1 MSELTTLLQ
10 QAAFGSIE
18 AQRTFEAL
26 LAQTNGEWEVDLQR
40 GHIVFGDQ
48 LHADVHLLGSTDTVS
63 GTWRWAWSELSDFSG
78 PVVELANAVRDYGQR
93 EGINNLTLDEF
104 KAGDD
109 DALSLAIAAKRIT
122 GHWVHYPLKTGTM
135 TVWTLLDVQGFSDI
149 EPTIRSVVKALAAG
163 VKSGGITDHRQALL
177 DYAAL
182 RGFATAPLEGSSLRI
197 LLADGSADTDFDEQS
212 RLTNCQVHAPL
223 EGEAQEQF
231 TAAQP
236 VTAQSVPIEVD
247 FSVAAQPA
255 EEPSTEKP
263 APALGEHYTGAGE
276 VDEPTPAPAVADH
289 KREAPE
295 EPQAPREEEK
305 TDEPAA
311 KQKAPAQQTTPHTQ
325 EETRSDRQPS
335 TPEDEPN
342 KKKKKGFFGRLFGR

>member
-78 PVVELANAVRDYGQR
+78 PVVELARAVRDYGQR

-104 KAGDD
+104 KAADD
-109 DALSLAIAAKRIT
+109 DALSLVIAAKRIT

-223 EGEAQEQF
+223 EGEAQAQF
-231 TAAQP
+231 AAAQP
-236 VTAQSVPIEVD
+236 VTPQSVPIEVD
-247 FSVAAQPA
+247 FTVVAQPV
-255 EEPSTEKP
+255 EEP
-263 APALGEHYTGAGE
+263 APALGEHYSGAGE
-276 VDEPTPAPAVADH
+276 VAEPTPEPAEADD
-289 KREAPE
+289 KPKVSE

-311 KQKAPAQQTTPHTQ
+311 KQKAPSQQAAPNSQ
-325 EETRSDRQPS
+325 EETQSDRQPS

>member
-78 PVVELANAVRDYGQR
+78 PVVELAKAVRDYGQR

-109 DALSLAIAAKRIT
+109 DALSLVIAAKRIT

-135 TVWTLLDVQGFSDI
+135 TVWTLLDVQGFSEI

-182 RGFATAPLEGSSLRI
+182 RGFATAGLEGSSLRI

-231 TAAQP
+231 AAAQP
-236 VTAQSVPIEVD
+236 VTPQSVPIEVD

-276 VDEPTPAPAVADH
+276 VDEPTPERPAAEETAAAAEETGQAPADEKA
-289 KREAPE
+289 E
-295 EPQAPREEEK
+295 APREPAEDK
-305 TDEPAA
+305 PAA
-311 KQKAPAQQTTPHTQ
+311 QQQAPEQTPVQ
-325 EETRSDRQPS
+325 DQP
-335 TPEDEPN
+335 

>member
-78 PVVELANAVRDYGQR
+78 PVVELAKAVRDYGQR

-104 KAGDD
+104 KAADD
-109 DALSLAIAAKRIT
+109 DALSLVIAAKRIT

-135 TVWTLLDVQGFSDI
+135 TVWTLLDVQGLSDI

-177 DYAAL
+177 DYGAL

-231 TAAQP
+231 AAAQP
-236 VTAQSVPIEVD
+236 VTPQSVPIEVD
-247 FSVAAQPA
+247 FSVAAPA
-255 EEPSTEKP
+255 EQQAEDKP
-263 APALGEHYTGAGE
+263 APALGEHYSGAGE
-276 VDEPTPAPAVADH
+276 VAEPTPERPAA
-289 KREAPE
+289 E
-295 EPQAPREEEK
+295 EPAAAAEETEKAPVVEQPEAPREPAE
-305 TDEPAA
+305 DNPAA
-311 KQKAPAQQTTPHTQ
+311 QQQAPEQTPV
-325 EETRSDRQPS
+325 EEQP
-335 TPEDEPN
+335 

>member
-78 PVVELANAVRDYGQR
+78 PVVELAKAVRDYGQR

-109 DALSLAIAAKRIT
+109 DALSLVIAAKRIT

-163 VKSGGITDHRQALL
+163 VKSGGIKDHRQALL

-231 TAAQP
+231 AAAQP
-236 VTAQSVPIEVD
+236 VTPQSVPIEVD
-247 FSVAAQPA
+247 FNVAAQPA

-276 VDEPTPAPAVADH
+276 VDEPTPERPAAEEPAAAAEETEKVPAV
-289 KREAPE
+289 EQPE
-295 EPQAPREEEK
+295 APRE
-305 TDEPAA
+305 PAA
-311 KQKAPAQQTTPHTQ
+311 DKPAAQQQAPEQTPV
-325 EETRSDRQPS
+325 EEQP
-335 TPEDEPN
+335 
-342 KKKKKGFFGRLFGR
+342 KKKKKGFFGKLFGR

>member
-78 PVVELANAVRDYGQR
+78 PVVELAKAVRDYGQR

-109 DALSLAIAAKRIT
+109 DALSLVIAAKRIT

-182 RGFATAPLEGSSLRI
+182 RGFATVPLEGSSLRI

-231 TAAQP
+231 AAAQP
-236 VTAQSVPIEVD
+236 VTPQSVPIEVD
-247 FSVAAQPA
+247 FSVAAPA
-255 EEPSTEKP
+255 EQQAEDKP
-263 APALGEHYTGAGE
+263 EPALGEHYTGAGE
-276 VDEPTPAPAVADH
+276 VDEPTPERPAAEKPAAAAEETEKAPADEKA
-289 KREAPE
+289 E
-295 EPQAPREEEK
+295 APREPAEDK
-305 TDEPAA
+305 PAA
-311 KQKAPAQQTTPHTQ
+311 QQQAPEQTPV
-325 EETRSDRQPS
+325 EEQP
-335 TPEDEPN
+335 

>member
-1 MSELTTLLQ
+1 MSEMDTLLR
-10 QAAFGSIE
+10 QAAFGSVE
-18 AQRTFEAL
+18 AQRTFESL

-78 PVVELANAVRDYGQR
+78 PVVELANAVRDYGQS
-93 EGINNLTLDEF
+93 EGINDLTLDEF

-109 DALSLAIAAKRIT
+109 DALSLVIAAKRIT

-163 VKSGGITDHRQALL
+163 VKSGGITNHRQALL

-182 RGFATAPLEGSSLRI
+182 RGFATTPLEGSSLRI

-236 VTAQSVPIEVD
+236 VTPQSVPIEVD

-255 EEPSTEKP
+255 EDPSTEKP
-263 APALGEHYTGAGE
+263 APALGEHYSGAGE
-276 VDEPTPAPAVADH
+276 VDEPTPERPAAEEPAAAAEETEKVPAVEQP
-289 KREAPE
+289 K
-295 EPQAPREEEK
+295 APRE
-305 TDEPAA
+305 PAA
-311 KQKAPAQQTTPHTQ
+311 DAPATQQQAPEQTPV
-325 EETRSDRQPS
+325 EEQP
-335 TPEDEPN
+335 

>member
-78 PVVELANAVRDYGQR
+78 PVVELAKAVRDYGQR

-109 DALSLAIAAKRIT
+109 DALSLVIAAKRIT

-177 DYAAL
+177 DYGAL

-223 EGEAQEQF
+223 AGEAQEQF
-231 TAAQP
+231 AAAQP
-236 VTAQSVPIEVD
+236 VTPQSVPIEVD

-263 APALGEHYTGAGE
+263 APALGEHYSGAGE
-276 VDEPTPAPAVADH
+276 VAEPTPERPAAEEPAAAAEETEKAPADEKA
-289 KREAPE
+289 E
-295 EPQAPREEEK
+295 APREPAEDK
-305 TDEPAA
+305 PAA
-311 KQKAPAQQTTPHTQ
+311 QQQAPDQTPAQ
-325 EETRSDRQPS
+325 DQP
-335 TPEDEPN
+335 
-342 KKKKKGFFGRLFGR
+342 KKKKKGFFGKLFGR

>member
-78 PVVELANAVRDYGQR
+78 PVVELARAVRDYGQR

-109 DALSLAIAAKRIT
+109 DALSLVIAAKRIT

-135 TVWTLLDVQGFSDI
+135 TVWTLLDVQGFGDI

-197 LLADGSADTDFDEQS
+197 LLADGSADTDFDEQF

-223 EGEAQEQF
+223 EGEAEQQF
-231 TAAQP
+231 AAAQP
-236 VTAQSVPIEVD
+236 VTPQSVPIEVD
-247 FSVAAQPA
+247 FSSAAQPA
-255 EEPSTEKP
+255 EEASAEKP
-263 APALGEHYTGAGE
+263 APALGEHYSGAGE
-276 VDEPTPAPAVADH
+276 VAEPTPERSAAEKRAVPAEETEKVPAV
-289 KREAPE
+289 EQPE
-295 EPQAPREEEK
+295 APRE
-305 TDEPAA
+305 PAA
-311 KQKAPAQQTTPHTQ
+311 DKPAAQQQAPEQTPV
-325 EETRSDRQPS
+325 EEQP
-335 TPEDEPN
+335 
-342 KKKKKGFFGRLFGR
+342 KKKKKGFFGKLFGR

>member
-78 PVVELANAVRDYGQR
+78 PVVELAKAVRDYGQR

-109 DALSLAIAAKRIT
+109 DALSLVIAAKRIT

-177 DYAAL
+177 DYGAL

-197 LLADGSADTDFDEQS
+197 LLADGSADTDFDEQA

-231 TAAQP
+231 AAAQP
-236 VTAQSVPIEVD
+236 VTPQSVPIEVD

-263 APALGEHYTGAGE
+263 APALGEHYSGAGE
-276 VDEPTPAPAVADH
+276 VDEPTPERPAAEEPAAAAEENEKVPAV
-289 KREAPE
+289 EQPE
-295 EPQAPREEEK
+295 APRE
-305 TDEPAA
+305 PAA
-311 KQKAPAQQTTPHTQ
+311 DAPATQQQAPEQTPV
-325 EETRSDRQPS
+325 EEQP
-335 TPEDEPN
+335 
-342 KKKKKGFFGRLFGR
+342 KKKKKGFFGKLFGR

>member
-1 MSELTTLLQ
+1 MSELATLLQ
-10 QAAFGSIE
+10 QAALGSIE

-78 PVVELANAVRDYGQR
+78 PVVELAKAVRDYGQR

-109 DALSLAIAAKRIT
+109 DALGLVIAAKRIT

-135 TVWTLLDVQGFSDI
+135 TVWTLLDVQGFSEI
-149 EPTIRSVVKALAAG
+149 EPTIRSVVKALATG

-182 RGFATAPLEGSSLRI
+182 RGFATTPLEGSSLRI

-231 TAAQP
+231 AAAQP
-236 VTAQSVPIEVD
+236 ITPQSVPIEVD

-263 APALGEHYTGAGE
+263 VPALGEHYSGAGE
-276 VDEPTPAPAVADH
+276 VAEPTPERPAAEKPAAAVEETDKAPAVEQPEAPREPAEDKPAVQQQAPEPTPA
-289 KREAPE
+289 
-295 EPQAPREEEK
+295 
-305 TDEPAA
+305 
-311 KQKAPAQQTTPHTQ
+311 Q
-325 EETRSDRQPS
+325 EQP
-335 TPEDEPN
+335 
-342 KKKKKGFFGRLFGR
+342 KKKKKGFFGKLFGR

>member
-78 PVVELANAVRDYGQR
+78 PVVELAKSVRDYGQR

-109 DALSLAIAAKRIT
+109 DALSLVIAAKRIT

-163 VKSGGITDHRQALL
+163 VKSGGITDHRRALL

-223 EGEAQEQF
+223 AGEAQEQF
-231 TAAQP
+231 AAAQP
-236 VTAQSVPIEVD
+236 VTPQSVPIEVD
-247 FSVAAQPA
+247 FSVAAQPV
-255 EEPSTEKP
+255 EDPSTEKP
-263 APALGEHYTGAGE
+263 APALGEHYSGAGE
-276 VDEPTPAPAVADH
+276 VDEPTPERPVAEEPAAAAEETEKVPAVEQP
-289 KREAPE
+289 K
-295 EPQAPREEEK
+295 APRE
-305 TDEPAA
+305 PAA
-311 KQKAPAQQTTPHTQ
+311 DKPAAQQQAPEQTPVQ
-325 EETRSDRQPS
+325 DQP
-335 TPEDEPN
+335 
-342 KKKKKGFFGRLFGR
+342 KKKKKGFFGKLFGR

>member
-78 PVVELANAVRDYGQR
+78 PVVELAKAVRDYGQR

-109 DALSLAIAAKRIT
+109 DALSLVIAAKRIT

-182 RGFATAPLEGSSLRI
+182 RGFATTPLEGSSLRI
-197 LLADGSADTDFDEQS
+197 LLTDGSADTDFDEQS

-231 TAAQP
+231 AAAQP
-236 VTAQSVPIEVD
+236 VTPQSVPIEVD
-247 FSVAAQPA
+247 FSIAAQPA

-276 VDEPTPAPAVADH
+276 VDEPTPERPATEKPAAAAEETGQAPAD
-289 KREAPE
+289 EQPE
-295 EPQAPREEEK
+295 APREPAEDKPATQQQAPEQTPVEE
-305 TDEPAA
+305 
-311 KQKAPAQQTTPHTQ
+311 
-325 EETRSDRQPS
+325 QP
-335 TPEDEPN
+335 

>member
-18 AQRTFEAL
+18 AQRTLEAL

-78 PVVELANAVRDYGQR
+78 PVVELAKAVRDYGQR

-104 KAGDD
+104 KAADD
-109 DALSLAIAAKRIT
+109 DALSLVIAAKRIT

-149 EPTIRSVVKALAAG
+149 KPTIRSVVKALAAG

-276 VDEPTPAPAVADH
+276 VDEPTPAPAVA
-289 KREAPE
+289 AE
-295 EPQAPREEEK
+295 ETEKVPAVEQPKAPRE
-305 TDEPAA
+305 PAA
-311 KQKAPAQQTTPHTQ
+311 DKPAAQQQAPEQTPVQ
-325 EETRSDRQPS
+325 DQP
-335 TPEDEPN
+335 
-342 KKKKKGFFGRLFGR
+342 KKKKKGFFGKLFGR

>member
-78 PVVELANAVRDYGQR
+78 PVVELAKAVRDYGQR

-109 DALSLAIAAKRIT
+109 DALSLVIAAKRIT

-149 EPTIRSVVKALAAG
+149 EPTIRSVVKALATG

-231 TAAQP
+231 AAAQP
-236 VTAQSVPIEVD
+236 VTPQSVPIEVD
-247 FSVAAQPA
+247 FSVAAPA
-255 EEPSTEKP
+255 EQQAEDKP
-263 APALGEHYTGAGE
+263 APALGEHYSGAGE
-276 VDEPTPAPAVADH
+276 VAEPTPEHPAAEKPAAAAEETEKAPADEKA
-289 KREAPE
+289 E
-295 EPQAPREEEK
+295 APREPAEDK
-305 TDEPAA
+305 PAA
-311 KQKAPAQQTTPHTQ
+311 QQQAPEQTPV
-325 EETRSDRQPS
+325 EDQP
-335 TPEDEPN
+335 

>member
-78 PVVELANAVRDYGQR
+78 PVVELAGAVRDYGQR

-109 DALSLAIAAKRIT
+109 DALSLVIAAKRIT

-135 TVWTLLDVQGFSDI
+135 TVWTLLDVQGFSEI
-149 EPTIRSVVKALAAG
+149 EPTIRSVVKSLAAG

-223 EGEAQEQF
+223 EGEAQDQF
-231 TAAQP
+231 AAAQP
-236 VTAQSVPIEVD
+236 VTPQSVPIEVD

-263 APALGEHYTGAGE
+263 APAFGEHYSGAGE
-276 VDEPTPAPAVADH
+276 VAEPTPERPAAEKPVAPAEETGQAPAVEQPEAPREPAEDAPAAQQQAPEPTPA
-289 KREAPE
+289 
-295 EPQAPREEEK
+295 
-305 TDEPAA
+305 
-311 KQKAPAQQTTPHTQ
+311 Q
-325 EETRSDRQPS
+325 EQP
-335 TPEDEPN
+335 
-342 KKKKKGFFGRLFGR
+342 KKKKKGFFGKLFGR

>member
-78 PVVELANAVRDYGQR
+78 PVVELAKAVRDYGQR

-135 TVWTLLDVQGFSDI
+135 TVWTLLDVQGFSEI

-231 TAAQP
+231 AAAQP

-247 FSVAAQPA
+247 FSVAAPA
-255 EEPSTEKP
+255 EQQAEDKP
-263 APALGEHYTGAGE
+263 EPALGEHYTGAGE
-276 VDEPTPAPAVADH
+276 VDEPTPERPAAEEPAAAAEETEKAPADEKA
-289 KREAPE
+289 E
-295 EPQAPREEEK
+295 APREPAEDK
-305 TDEPAA
+305 PAA
-311 KQKAPAQQTTPHTQ
+311 QQQAPEQTPV
-325 EETRSDRQPS
+325 EEQP
-335 TPEDEPN
+335 

>member
-78 PVVELANAVRDYGQR
+78 PVVELAKAVRDYGQR

-109 DALSLAIAAKRIT
+109 DALSLVIAAKRIT

-135 TVWTLLDVQGFSDI
+135 TVWTLLDVQGFSEI

-182 RGFATAPLEGSSLRI
+182 RGFATTPLEGSSLRI

-236 VTAQSVPIEVD
+236 VTPQSVPIEVD

-276 VDEPTPAPAVADH
+276 VDEPTPERPAAEKPAAAAEETEKVPAVEQP
-289 KREAPE
+289 K
-295 EPQAPREEEK
+295 APRE
-305 TDEPAA
+305 PAA
-311 KQKAPAQQTTPHTQ
+311 DKPAAQQQAPEQTPAQ
-325 EETRSDRQPS
+325 DQP
-335 TPEDEPN
+335 

>member
-78 PVVELANAVRDYGQR
+78 PVVELAKAVRDYGQR

-109 DALSLAIAAKRIT
+109 DALSLVIAAKRIT

-135 TVWTLLDVQGFSDI
+135 TVWTLLDVQGLSDI

-163 VKSGGITDHRQALL
+163 VKSGGIKDHRQALL

-231 TAAQP
+231 AAAQP
-236 VTAQSVPIEVD
+236 VTPQSVPIEVD

-276 VDEPTPAPAVADH
+276 VDEPTPERPAAEETAAAAEETGQAPADEKA
-289 KREAPE
+289 E
-295 EPQAPREEEK
+295 APREPAEDK
-305 TDEPAA
+305 PAA
-311 KQKAPAQQTTPHTQ
+311 QQQAPEQTPV
-325 EETRSDRQPS
+325 EEQP
-335 TPEDEPN
+335 

>member
-78 PVVELANAVRDYGQR
+78 PVVELAKAVRDYGQR

-109 DALSLAIAAKRIT
+109 DALSLVIAAKRIT

-135 TVWTLLDVQGFSDI
+135 TVWTLLDVQGFSNI

-177 DYAAL
+177 DYGAL

-231 TAAQP
+231 AAAQP
-236 VTAQSVPIEVD
+236 VTPQSVPIEVD
-247 FSVAAQPA
+247 FSVAAQTA
-255 EEPSTEKP
+255 EDKP
-263 APALGEHYTGAGE
+263 EPALGEHYTGAGE
-276 VDEPTPAPAVADH
+276 VDEPTPERPAAEKPAAAAEETEKAPADEKA
-289 KREAPE
+289 E
-295 EPQAPREEEK
+295 APREPAEDK
-305 TDEPAA
+305 PAA
-311 KQKAPAQQTTPHTQ
+311 QQQAPEQTPV
-325 EETRSDRQPS
+325 EEQP
-335 TPEDEPN
+335 

>member
-78 PVVELANAVRDYGQR
+78 PVVELAKAVRDYGQR

-109 DALSLAIAAKRIT
+109 DALSLVIAAKRIT

-163 VKSGGITDHRQALL
+163 VKSGGITDHRRALL

-231 TAAQP
+231 AAAQP

-276 VDEPTPAPAVADH
+276 VDEPTPERPAAEKPAAAAEETEKAPVV
-289 KREAPE
+289 EQPE
-295 EPQAPREEEK
+295 APREPAEDK
-305 TDEPAA
+305 PAA
-311 KQKAPAQQTTPHTQ
+311 QQQAPEQTPV
-325 EETRSDRQPS
+325 EEQP
-335 TPEDEPN
+335 
-342 KKKKKGFFGRLFGR
+342 KKKKKGFFGKLFGR

>member
-78 PVVELANAVRDYGQR
+78 PVVELAKAVRDYGQR

-109 DALSLAIAAKRIT
+109 DALSLVIAAKRIT

-135 TVWTLLDVQGFSDI
+135 TVWTLLDVQGFSEI

-231 TAAQP
+231 AAAQP
-236 VTAQSVPIEVD
+236 VTPQSVPIEVD

-276 VDEPTPAPAVADH
+276 VDEPTPERPATEKPAAAAEETGQAPAD
-289 KREAPE
+289 EQPE
-295 EPQAPREEEK
+295 APREPAEDKPATQQQAPEQTPVEE
-305 TDEPAA
+305 
-311 KQKAPAQQTTPHTQ
+311 
-325 EETRSDRQPS
+325 QP
-335 TPEDEPN
+335 

>member
-78 PVVELANAVRDYGQR
+78 PVVELAKSVRDYGQR

-109 DALSLAIAAKRIT
+109 DALSLVIAAKRIT

-163 VKSGGITDHRQALL
+163 VKSGGITDHRRALL

-223 EGEAQEQF
+223 AGEAQEQF
-231 TAAQP
+231 AAAQP
-236 VTAQSVPIEVD
+236 VTPQSVPIEVD
-247 FSVAAQPA
+247 FSVAAQPV
-255 EEPSTEKP
+255 EDPSTEKP
-263 APALGEHYTGAGE
+263 APALGEHYSGAGE
-276 VDEPTPAPAVADH
+276 VDEPTPERPAAEEPAAAAEENEKVPAV
-289 KREAPE
+289 EQPE
-295 EPQAPREEEK
+295 APRE
-305 TDEPAA
+305 PAA
-311 KQKAPAQQTTPHTQ
+311 DALATQQQAPEQTPAQ
-325 EETRSDRQPS
+325 DQP
-335 TPEDEPN
+335 
-342 KKKKKGFFGRLFGR
+342 KKKKKGFFGKLFGR

>member
-78 PVVELANAVRDYGQR
+78 PVVELAKAVRDYGQR

-109 DALSLAIAAKRIT
+109 DALSLVIAAKRIT

-135 TVWTLLDVQGFSDI
+135 TVWTLLDVHGFSEI
-149 EPTIRSVVKALAAG
+149 EPTIRSVVKSLAAG

-223 EGEAQEQF
+223 EGEAQDQF
-231 TAAQP
+231 AAAQP
-236 VTAQSVPIEVD
+236 VTPQSVPIEVN

-255 EEPSTEKP
+255 EEPTTEKP
-263 APALGEHYTGAGE
+263 VPALGEHYSGAGE
-276 VDEPTPAPAVADH
+276 VAEPTPERPAAEEPAAAAEETEKVPAV
-289 KREAPE
+289 EQPE
-295 EPQAPREEEK
+295 APREPAEDK
-305 TDEPAA
+305 PAA
-311 KQKAPAQQTTPHTQ
+311 QQQAPEQTPV
-325 EETRSDRQPS
+325 EEQP
-335 TPEDEPN
+335 

>member
-78 PVVELANAVRDYGQR
+78 PVVELAKAVRDYGQR

-109 DALSLAIAAKRIT
+109 DALSLVIAAKRIT

-182 RGFATAPLEGSSLRI
+182 RGFATTPLEGSSLRI

-231 TAAQP
+231 AAAQP
-236 VTAQSVPIEVD
+236 VTPQSVPIEVD

-276 VDEPTPAPAVADH
+276 VDEPTPERPAAEKPAAAAEEIGQAPADEKA
-289 KREAPE
+289 E
-295 EPQAPREEEK
+295 APREPAEGA
-305 TDEPAA
+305 PAA
-311 KQKAPAQQTTPHTQ
+311 QQQAPEQTPV
-325 EETRSDRQPS
+325 EEQP
-335 TPEDEPN
+335 
-342 KKKKKGFFGRLFGR
+342 KKKKKGFFGKLFGR

>member
-78 PVVELANAVRDYGQR
+78 PVVELAKAVRDYGQR

-109 DALSLAIAAKRIT
+109 DALSLVIAAKRIT

-135 TVWTLLDVQGFSDI
+135 TVWTLLDVQGFSEI

-182 RGFATAPLEGSSLRI
+182 RGFATTPLEGSSLRI

-231 TAAQP
+231 ATAHP
-236 VTAQSVPIEVD
+236 VTPQSVPIEVD

-255 EEPSTEKP
+255 EEPNTDKP
-263 APALGEHYTGAGE
+263 APALGEHYSGAGE
-276 VDEPTPAPAVADH
+276 VAEPTPERPAAEKPAAAPEETEKVPAVEQPEAPREPAEDKPAAQQQASEPTPA
-289 KREAPE
+289 
-295 EPQAPREEEK
+295 
-305 TDEPAA
+305 
-311 KQKAPAQQTTPHTQ
+311 Q
-325 EETRSDRQPS
+325 EQP
-335 TPEDEPN
+335 
-342 KKKKKGFFGRLFGR
+342 KKKKKGFFGKLFGR

>member
-78 PVVELANAVRDYGQR
+78 PVVELAKAVRGYGQR

-109 DALSLAIAAKRIT
+109 DALSLVIAAKRIT

-135 TVWTLLDVQGFSDI
+135 TVWTLLDVQGLSDI

-177 DYAAL
+177 DYGAL

-231 TAAQP
+231 AAAQP

-276 VDEPTPAPAVADH
+276 VDEPTPERPAAEKPAAAAEETEKAPVV
-289 KREAPE
+289 EQPE
-295 EPQAPREEEK
+295 APREPAEDK
-305 TDEPAA
+305 PAA
-311 KQKAPAQQTTPHTQ
+311 QQQAPEQTPAQ
-325 EETRSDRQPS
+325 DQP
-335 TPEDEPN
+335 
-342 KKKKKGFFGRLFGR
+342 KKKKKGFFGKLFGR

>member
-78 PVVELANAVRDYGQR
+78 PVVELAKAVRDYGQR

-109 DALSLAIAAKRIT
+109 DALSLVIAAKRIT

-135 TVWTLLDVQGFSDI
+135 TVWTLLDVQGFSEI

-231 TAAQP
+231 AAAQP
-236 VTAQSVPIEVD
+236 VTPQSVPIEVD
-247 FSVAAQPA
+247 FSVAAQPV
-255 EEPSTEKP
+255 EDPSTEKP

-276 VDEPTPAPAVADH
+276 VDEPTPERPAAEEPAAAAEENEKVPAV
-289 KREAPE
+289 EQPE
-295 EPQAPREEEK
+295 APRE
-305 TDEPAA
+305 PAA
-311 KQKAPAQQTTPHTQ
+311 DAPATQQQAPEQTPV
-325 EETRSDRQPS
+325 EEQP
-335 TPEDEPN
+335 
-342 KKKKKGFFGRLFGR
+342 KKKKKGFFGKLFGR

>member
-78 PVVELANAVRDYGQR
+78 PVVELAKAVRDYGQR

-104 KAGDD
+104 KAADD
-109 DALSLAIAAKRIT
+109 DALSLVIAAKRIT

-135 TVWTLLDVQGFSDI
+135 TVWTLLDVQGFSEI

-231 TAAQP
+231 AAAQP

-276 VDEPTPAPAVADH
+276 VDEPTPKRPAAEEPAAAAEETEKVPAV
-289 KREAPE
+289 EQPE
-295 EPQAPREEEK
+295 APREPAEDK
-305 TDEPAA
+305 PAA
-311 KQKAPAQQTTPHTQ
+311 QQQAPEQTPV
-325 EETRSDRQPS
+325 EEQP
-335 TPEDEPN
+335 
-342 KKKKKGFFGRLFGR
+342 KKKKKGFFGKLFGR

>member
-78 PVVELANAVRDYGQR
+78 PVVELAKAVRDYGQR

-109 DALSLAIAAKRIT
+109 DALSLVIAAKRIT

-135 TVWTLLDVQGFSDI
+135 TVWTLLDVQGFSEI
-149 EPTIRSVVKALAAG
+149 EPTIRSVVKALADG
-163 VKSGGITDHRQALL
+163 VKSGGIKDHRQALL

-231 TAAQP
+231 AAAQP

-263 APALGEHYTGAGE
+263 APALGEHYTGTGE
-276 VDEPTPAPAVADH
+276 VNEPTPAPAVADH
-289 KREAPE
+289 KPEAPE
-295 EPQAPREEEK
+295 EPQAPREPAEDK
-305 TDEPAA
+305 PAA
-311 KQKAPAQQTTPHTQ
+311 QQQAPEQTPAQ
-325 EETRSDRQPS
+325 DQP
-335 TPEDEPN
+335 